1 MNLTE
6 WFNKGLT
13 AQEYILGMNENQ
25 DKLLQIYQQY
35 EPSEEATIQMNPII
49 KKHMKAIVL
58 TEDWCGDAMVNVPIF
73 LKLAQDCLIDVS
85 FLHRD
90 QHLELMDQY
99 LTNGKARSIPIIVFL
114 DAEGTELGKWGPR
127 AQEIEKVVSNLKSE
141 LPEQGTEEYKHLF
154 KEQFIP
160 KMHKLFLEK
169 ETWKQIELDLM
180 ETMKRLKEI

>member
-1 MNLTE
+1 
-6 WFNKGLT
+6 
-13 AQEYILGMNENQ
+13 
-25 DKLLQIYQQY
+25 
-35 EPSEEATIQMNPII
+35 
-49 KKHMKAIVL
+49 
-58 TEDWCGDAMVNVPIF
+58 
-73 LKLAQDCLIDVS
+73 
-85 FLHRD
+85 
-90 QHLELMDQY
+90 MDQY

-169 ETWKQIELDLM
+169 ETWKQIELDII